1 MHVNLHPE
9 GHLESDMDASAGA
22 LTGCRAGGDKAGWKN
37 ERATWTLETPRGI
50 ALRSNKLRVE
60 VIRGPLT
67 GRVFDHPGPEARVG
81 SGADCDIV
89 IPDKTVSHQHAILR
103 IEGDA
108 IRVLDAKSH
117 NGTRVDDVRV
127 KDAYARPDSVISI
140 GASAMRLRM
149 IRETVELPLSERS
162 HFGGLVG
169 KSVAMRRVYALLER
183 IAGTNTTVLIEG
195 ETGTG
200 KEVVAAAIHEASP
213 RAAGPFIV
221 FDCSAVPRELMESEL
236 FGHVSGAFT
245 GAVSSRRGRFREA
258 DGGTLFLDE
267 IGELPLELQPKLL
280 RALESRTIRP
290 LGSEKDAHV
299 DVRIVAATNRSL
311 AIEVDKDR
319 FRDDLYYRL
328 AVVPVRLPPLRERV
342 DDIPMLVRHFE
353 KEWRKMPSPP
363 APLPDAVVERMKA
376 QPWPG
381 NVRELRNKVDLML
394 SLGLGD
400 LPGAEPAEEAQTS
413 SALEVDVRIP
423 YHRGRDRVVELYT
436 KAYIEKALK
445 ETKGNVSKA
454 AEMAQVGR
462 AFVQRVMRR
471 HQMR

>member
-1 MHVNLHPE
+1 MRDEH
-9 GHLESDMDASAGA
+9 S
-22 LTGCRAGGDKAGWKN
+22 
-37 ERATWTLETPRGI
+37 TWTIETPRGI
-50 ALRSNKLRVE
+50 ALRSHKLRVE
-60 VIRGPLT
+60 LIRGPSI

-89 IPDKTVSHQHAILR
+89 IPDNTVSHQHVILR

-108 IRVLDAKSH
+108 IRVLDVKSR
-117 NGTRVDDVRV
+117 NGTLVDNVRV
-127 KDAYARPDSVISI
+127 KDAYARPDSIITV

-149 IRETVELPLSERS
+149 IREIVELPLSNRD

-183 IAGTNTTVLIEG
+183 IAGTSTTVLIEG

-200 KEVVAAAIHEASP
+200 KEVVAAAIHEASA

-280 RALESRTIRP
+280 RALEARTIRP
-290 LGSEKDAHV
+290 LGSEKDLQV
-299 DVRIVAATNRSL
+299 DVRIVAATNRNL

-328 AVVPVRLPPLRERV
+328 AVVPVRLPPLRERI
-342 DDIPMLVRHFE
+342 DDVPLLVRHFE
-353 KEWRKMPSPP
+353 KDWRARPNPP
-363 APLPDAVVERMKA
+363 APLPASVVERMKA
-376 QPWPG
+376 HSWPG

-400 LPGAEPAEEAQTS
+400 LPGSEPANDDAEAP
-413 SALEVDVRIP
+413 AAMDVDIRIP
-423 YHRGRDRVVELYT
+423 YHRGRELLIELYT

-445 ETKGNVSKA
+445 ETKGNVSKT

-471 HQMR
+471 HQMRRGEDE